1 MLNFRLKNLFIVVFL
16 LISLT
21 LTYGCSSKPSEE
33 TMKGIIMKIEAP
45 SAKSSNFEEFKI
57 IKEFNTK
64 INDEKFHCM
73 QVNYKIKK
81 VNTLGNQQIELTVKG
96 NKECFKFVKHGEEWS
111 GSKGCKN

>member
-1 MLNFRLKNLFIVVFL
+1 
-16 LISLT
+16 
-21 LTYGCSSKPSEE
+21 
-33 TMKGIIMKIEAP
+33 
-45 SAKSSNFEEFKI
+45 
-57 IKEFNTK
+57 
-64 INDEKFHCM
+64 M